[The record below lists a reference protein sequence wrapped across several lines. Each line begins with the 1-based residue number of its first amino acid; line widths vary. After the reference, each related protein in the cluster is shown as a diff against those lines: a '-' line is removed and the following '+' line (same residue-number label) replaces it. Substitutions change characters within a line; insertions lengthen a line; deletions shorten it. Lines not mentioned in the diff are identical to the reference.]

1 VSTYLTNIQTQNK
14 SATPPAQITYTKNGT
29 ELKADRLQVPYLFSY
44 SKNNVNADGAAAPI
58 LGHVELMYS
67 WVGASSN
74 VAPDYSFGEGYEIG
88 FNNKNL
94 ITALNALYSRL
105 EAVPSGLTTQ
115 AASSAQAS
123 DGKITGTKNKA
134 LEYKLASV
142 ANSVYTA
149 NDPTKD
155 SIDNLPAGTYYVRYA
170 SKPGYQGPVTARAE
184 TGTKPVAP
192 AAVPYDAGKS
202 VEVVVGA
209 NSGGN
214 NGGNNGGGNGS
225 TGGTTPP
232 SGNDDGTATNPG
244 SGSSVTVSADVP
256 SKTDASTGDTLASL
270 ASETAAKLIE
280 SVKKSESDGKKAV
293 LELKV
298 ETADATKTAQLNIPK
313 AVLDE
318 IAKGTNASLR
328 IKYGSVGTIAFDP
341 KAIEAISANAGTGD
355 VTIIIAK
362 SELTEE
368 GKQVLGDRP
377 VYDLTVFLGTEK
389 ISSFGG
395 GQANV
400 FLPYTLKAGE
410 APEAIVVYYV
420 TDEGELETVRGHYN
434 AATGTVDFRTAH
446 FSPYIVGYNPVSFA
460 DVPGSAWYSKAVGYL
475 AARDIAAGTDKGGF
489 DPQGQVTR
497 GQFIV
502 LLLKAFG
509 IQPETAGAANF
520 ADAGDAYYAGY
531 LAAAKKLGIAT
542 GVGDNL
548 FAPNKT
554 VTRQELFTLLHRA
567 LEQLG
572 ELPVEK
578 TGASLS
584 SYADS
589 GDIAGFAKEAFQ
601 SFVESGIVAGD
612 GAKLNPKGIT
622 SRAEAAQVLYQL
634 LSK

>member
-1 VSTYLTNIQTQNK
+1 
-14 SATPPAQITYTKNGT
+14 
-29 ELKADRLQVPYLFSY
+29 
-44 SKNNVNADGAAAPI
+44 
-58 LGHVELMYS
+58 MYS
-67 WVGASSN
+67 WVSASSN

-88 FNNKNL
+88 FHNKNL
-94 ITALNALYSRL
+94 ITALKSLYSRL
-105 EAVPSGLTTQ
+105 ETVPSGLSTQ
-115 AASSAQAS
+115 AASGAQAS
-123 DGKITGTKNKA
+123 DGKIAGTKNKA

-170 SKPGYQGPVTARAE
+170 SKPGYQGPVTVRSE

-209 NSGGN
+209 NSGGSI
-214 NGGNNGGGNGS
+214 GGSN
-225 TGGTTPP
+225 PP
-232 SGNDDGTATNPG
+232 ANTNTDKDDDTATNPG
-244 SGSSVTVSADVP
+244 TGGSVTVSADVP

-270 ASETAAKLIE
+270 TSEAAAKLIE

-318 IAKGTNASLR
+318 IAKGTNASLQ
-328 IKYGSVGTIAFDP
+328 IKYGSVGTIAFDS

-434 AATGTVDFRTAH
+434 AETGTVDFRTAH
-446 FSPYIVGYNPVSFA
+446 FSQYIVGYNPVSFA

-475 AARDIAAGTDKGGF
+475 AARDIATGTDKGGF
-489 DPQGQVTR
+489 DPEGQVTR

-509 IQPETAGAANF
+509 IQPEAAGAANF
-520 ADAGDAYYAGY
+520 ADAGDAYYTGY

-554 VTRQELFTLLHRA
+554 ITRQELFTLLHRA

-572 ELPVEK
+572 ELPAEK

-589 GDIAGFAKEAFQ
+589 GDIAGFAQEAFQ
-601 SFVESGIVAGD
+601 SFVESGVVAGD
-612 GAKLNPKGIT
+612 GAKLDPKGIT
-622 SRAEAAQVLYQL
+622 SRAEAAQVLYRL